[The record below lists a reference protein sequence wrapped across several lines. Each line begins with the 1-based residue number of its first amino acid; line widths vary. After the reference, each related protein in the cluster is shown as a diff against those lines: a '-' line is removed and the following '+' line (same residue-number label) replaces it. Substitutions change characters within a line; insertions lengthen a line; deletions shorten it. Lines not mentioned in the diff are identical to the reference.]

1 MLSTPRSHLPWYAK
15 ARLSQGTRWPKIRLG
30 NLGRLGS
37 HLSAKSATRIR
48 LKREALGAVSVA
60 NVAAIVGDISPSEEL
75 SRALHE
81 ILQGLQAAL
90 SGILGSVLVDESG
103 LPLAWDLKGGADP
116 TLIATAGAMISRTG
130 ERSTEIL
137 DFGNLRNAILTSD
150 KGTLGVFRVS
160 ARTSLVVLLQ
170 PSTNN
175 VLATVEVNK
184 ALERLRQVVSPGF

>member
-1 MLSTPRSHLPWYAK
+1 M
-15 ARLSQGTRWPKIRLG
+15 
-30 NLGRLGS
+30 
-37 HLSAKSATRIR
+37 
-48 LKREALGAVSVA
+48 A

>member
-1 MLSTPRSHLPWYAK
+1 MGSVLTGPDRSPR
-15 ARLSQGTRWPKIRLG
+15 
-30 NLGRLGS
+30 
-37 HLSAKSATRIR
+37 
-48 LKREALGAVSVA
+48 VA
-60 NVAAIVGDISPSEEL
+60 NAAAAATDLSPAEEL

-81 ILQGLQAAL
+81 ILQDLQAAL
-90 SGILGSVLVDESG
+90 SGILGSLLVDDSG

-130 ERSTEIL
+130 DRSTEIL
-137 DFGNLRNAILTSD
+137 DFGNLRTAVITSD

-175 VLATVEVNK
+175 ILATVEVNK

>member
-1 MLSTPRSHLPWYAK
+1 MAN
-15 ARLSQGTRWPKIRLG
+15 A
-30 NLGRLGS
+30 
-37 HLSAKSATRIR
+37 A
-48 LKREALGAVSVA
+48 AV
-60 NVAAIVGDISPSEEL
+60 VGDMSPSEEL

-81 ILQGLQAAL
+81 ILQNLQAAL

-175 VLATVEVNK
+175 ILATVEINK

>member
-1 MLSTPRSHLPWYAK
+1 VTTA
-15 ARLSQGTRWPKIRLG
+15 A
-30 NLGRLGS
+30 
-37 HLSAKSATRIR
+37 
-48 LKREALGAVSVA
+48 GAM
-60 NVAAIVGDISPSEEL
+60 DLSPSEEL
-75 SRALHE
+75 SRELHE

-90 SGILGSVLVDESG
+90 SGILGSVLVDDTG

-130 ERSTEIL
+130 DRSTEIL
-137 DFGNLRNAILTSD
+137 DFGNLRNAVLTSD

-175 VLATVEVNK
+175 ILATVEVNK
-184 ALERLRQVVSPGF
+184 ALERLRLVVAPGF

>member
-1 MLSTPRSHLPWYAK
+1 
-15 ARLSQGTRWPKIRLG
+15 
-30 NLGRLGS
+30 
-37 HLSAKSATRIR
+37 
-48 LKREALGAVSVA
+48 VA
-60 NVAAIVGDISPSEEL
+60 NAAAAATDLSPAEEL

-81 ILQGLQAAL
+81 ILQDLQAAL
-90 SGILGSVLVDESG
+90 SGILGSLLVDDSG

-130 ERSTEIL
+130 DRSTEIL
-137 DFGNLRNAILTSD
+137 DFGNLRTAVITSD

-175 VLATVEVNK
+175 ILATVEVNK